1 MSDLARPDGIEPKHI
16 HEAGGSVVRRWP
28 FGLAGLG
35 VLLALA
41 FVGVYGGQDRL
52 AGSGSEVELAVEGPF
67 RIRNGEFFEMVLNV
81 ETRRDI
87 RDLVVLIGADL
98 WRDVTVNTLLPDPS
112 EHGFRDGSY
121 EFRFGP
127 LEAGGSLRIKVDGQ
141 INPSHAP
148 SANEDT
154 IEIADGEATLVTV
167 NYAME
172 VLP

>member
-1 MSDLARPDGIEPKHI
+1 MHDLARPDGIEPKHI

-41 FVGVYGGQDRL
+41 FFGVYGNEERL
-52 AGSGSEVELAVEGPF
+52 TGSGSEVQLVVQGPG
-67 RIRNGEFFEMVLNV
+67 RIRNGEFFEMALNV
-81 ETRRDI
+81 GTRRDI

-98 WRDVTVNTLLPDPS
+98 WRDVTVNTLLPDPA

-121 EFRFGP
+121 AFRFGP
-127 LEAGGSLRIKVDGQ
+127 LGAGESLRIKVDGQ

-154 IEIADGEATLVTV
+154 IEIADGDTTLVTI

>member
-41 FVGVYGGQDRL
+41 FVGVYGKQNRL
-52 AGSGSEVELAVEGPF
+52 AGSGSEVELAVEGPV

-127 LEAGGSLRIKVDGQ
+127 LEAGGTLRIKVDGQ